1 MLLDIEA
8 EHVGTCSLLNN
19 IDNNSSRTC
28 HEIFPC
34 PHLPMVIDGQMLS
47 LTLITILTVSP
58 APSLCCVLQFDNPE
72 PSPVCD
78 GEFNA
83 GPDTCLERIIRAP
96 CRSRGGIIHR
106 ASDIRAVASSG
117 ESGVAHVITLV
128 WAVSIWPALSEHS
141 ALLHCYIVTDI
152 VK

>member
-19 IDNNSSRTC
+19 IDNSSRTC

-58 APSLCCVLQFDNPE
+58 APLIVVFYNLTIR
-72 PSPVCD
+72 SPVQCVT
-78 GEFNA
+78 E
-83 GPDTCLERIIRAP
+83 
-96 CRSRGGIIHR
+96 
-106 ASDIRAVASSG
+106 SSTQV
-117 ESGVAHVITLV
+117 STLV
-128 WAVSIWPALSEHS
+128 WSGLSGPRVAVEGELSTGE
-141 ALLHCYIVTDI
+141 
-152 VK
+152 

>member
-19 IDNNSSRTC
+19 IDNSSRTC

-58 APSLCCVLQFDNPE
+58 APLIVVFYNLTIR
-72 PSPVCD
+72 SPVRCVT
-78 GEFNA
+78 E
-83 GPDTCLERIIRAP
+83 
-96 CRSRGGIIHR
+96 
-106 ASDIRAVASSG
+106 SSTQ
-117 ESGVAHVITLV
+117 VPTLV
-128 WAVSIWPALSEHS
+128 WSGLSGPRVAVEGELSTGR
-141 ALLHCYIVTDI
+141 VTLEQWRAPESLEWLM
-152 VK
+152 